1 MDHKLL
7 KELQD
12 NYGIVFKNLSLLE
25 EAFTHSSFVNEHQHL
40 NISDNERLEFL
51 GDAVL
56 QFLISKYIFVQYPNF
71 LEGKLSPLR
80 SFIVRED
87 SLAAFAK
94 ECHFDQYL
102 LLGKGEEASGG
113 RSRSS
118 LLCDLF
124 EAFIGALEQD
134 QGLEKVQNFINLVMI
149 PKIESGFFLHER
161 DFKTILQE
169 ELQKDGDVM
178 IDYRLKKEEGPAH
191 DRLFY
196 IDIYVNDKKIG
207 EGFGK
212 SKKQAEQ
219 KAAEYALQYL
229 KNC

>member
-7 KELQD
+7 KELKE
-12 NYGIVFKNLSLLE
+12 NYGIIFKDLSLLK

-40 NISDNERLEFL
+40 NLSNNERLEFL

-71 LEGKLSPLR
+71 SEGKLSPLR

-87 SLAAFAK
+87 SLAVFAK
-94 ECHFDQYL
+94 ECHFDWYL

-113 RSRSS
+113 RNRSS

-134 QGLEKVQNFINLVMI
+134 QGLGKVQDFINLVI
-149 PKIESGFFLHER
+149 VPKIKSGFFLQNR
-161 DFKTILQE
+161 DFKTVLQE
-169 ELQKDGDVM
+169 ELQKKGDIM
-178 IDYRLKKEEGPAH
+178 IEYRLKKEEGPVH

-207 EGFGK
+207 EGFGR

-219 KAAEYALQYL
+219 RAAEYALNYL
-229 KNC
+229 GI